1 MADSGT
7 ETPNYTET
15 VRAYWE
21 ETTSLYLQHGATFQ
35 AGFVNEPGQP
45 TNSTANNLFLASRAG
60 IKPGDRV
67 LDAGCGVCGPSID
80 IARSIP
86 DVKIDAVTL
95 SPSQATLARDAVRNA
110 DLPDQVQ
117 IHVCDYHDLPFEA
130 KRFDVVFFFESMY
143 SVELPKL
150 LTEVLRVLTSGGRL
164 YAKEVFRM
172 ERSLSQL
179 ERAALEEFE
188 DLFRYKVRSI
198 SEAIKDL
205 AAAGFREIESCDLSP
220 LASTLHF
227 KRAKVEY
234 KFGFLLPTAFGR
246 RHARRFGSVPVLFG
260 ELKARKAA

>member
-67 LDAGCGVCGPSID
+67 LDAACGVCGPSID

-110 DLPDQVQ
+110 GLTDQVQ

-130 KRFDVVFFFESMY
+130 KRFDVVFCF
-143 SVELPKL
+143 
-150 LTEVLRVLTSGGRL
+150 
-164 YAKEVFRM
+164 
-172 ERSLSQL
+172 
-179 ERAALEEFE
+179 
-188 DLFRYKVRSI
+188 
-198 SEAIKDL
+198 
-205 AAAGFREIESCDLSP
+205 ESCDLSP
-220 LASTLHF
+220 LASTPHF

-246 RHARRFGSVPVLFG
+246 RHARRFGSGPVLFG